1 MIKGESILYD
11 EYLERYDDDE
21 NDDGHAKLNNDHSSL
36 LLERERMKS

>member
-21 NDDGHAKLNNDHSSL
+21 NDDEHAKLNNDHSVHCFS
-36 LLERERMKS
+36 E